1 VLFSQ
6 KQVADV
12 INQSFEPAW
21 QAVRPVPIVRIDFG
35 NGKVITRT
43 LHGNIATY
51 ACSADG
57 TILDILPGIYEGQ
70 TYLDQLQQFERL
82 HHWVSGNPTLRAER
96 LREYHRKQLDSLKT
110 GSRPHRFVRALD
122 ETKRKVERAAR
133 FVLAPHDSKSSPEV
147 VTADAIEV
155 GGWTALVEDT
165 RINETERRLQIHDRL
180 LETGKVRPGEI
191 TRWLYREVL
200 HADLDDP
207 YLGLGET
214 LFASYP
220 FRAED
225 ESN

>member
-35 NGKVITRT
+35 NGNVITRT

-51 ACSADG
+51 ACTSDG
-57 TILDILPGIYEGQ
+57 TVLDILPGIYESH
-70 TYLDQLQQFERL
+70 TYLDQLRQFERL
-82 HHWVSGNPTLRAER
+82 HLWVSENPSVRAER

-110 GSRPHRFVRALD
+110 GGRPHRFVRVLD

-133 FVLAPHDSKSSPEV
+133 FVLAPNDSENSPEV
-147 VTADAIEV
+147 VVAESATV
-155 GGWTALVEDT
+155 TGWQALVDDT
-165 RINETERRLQIHDRL
+165 RINETERRLQIHSL
-180 LETGKVRPGEI
+180 LRESGTAQPTEI